1 MMRNLSLIY
10 FIFLFIFP
18 EALLAQVAQEKPK
31 KIELNGYVSNMQ
43 SVSLE
48 DLQGTW
54 ISDNLFHNRLNL
66 FWYPNSNLSGSLQ
79 LRNRFMYGQSLQLN
93 PEYASSVDEDNGLI
107 DLSMNIFNEQSFF
120 FNTAI
125 DRAYLQYS
133 KGNLVASLGRQ
144 RINWGQSFIWN
155 PNDLFNVQNFFD
167 FDYVEKQGSDAIRI
181 QYYSGYSSDIE
192 FAAKMDAQNRLTMAG
207 YYRFNKWNYD
217 IQFLA
222 GMFEESDYVAGFGWA
237 GNIKGAGFRGEM
249 SYFHSIES
257 FNDTTGLVFLSLS
270 TDYTLPS
277 SLYVQFECLYNQLP
291 PDFST
296 SGFME
301 FYRGA
306 LNVKKMSFS
315 EWNLFGQLSAPV
327 TPLLNLS
334 LSFMYFPDIKGFYT
348 GPTIDYSLKE
358 NMTLSFVLQIF
369 SGEFRSADPV
379 SPMERVNMELGFLR
393 YKWNF

>member
-125 DRAYLQYS
+125 DQ
-133 KGNLVASLGRQ
+133 
-144 RINWGQSFIWN
+144 
-155 PNDLFNVQNFFD
+155 
-167 FDYVEKQGSDAIRI
+167 
-181 QYYSGYSSDIE
+181 
-192 FAAKMDAQNRLTMAG
+192 
-207 YYRFNKWNYD
+207 
-217 IQFLA
+217 
-222 GMFEESDYVAGFGWA
+222 
-237 GNIKGAGFRGEM
+237 
-249 SYFHSIES
+249 
-257 FNDTTGLVFLSLS
+257 SLS
-270 TDYTLPS
+270 
-277 SLYVQFECLYNQLP
+277 
-291 PDFST
+291 
-296 SGFME
+296 
-301 FYRGA
+301 A
-306 LNVKKMSFS
+306 
-315 EWNLFGQLSAPV
+315 
-327 TPLLNLS
+327 
-334 LSFMYFPDIKGFYT
+334 I
-348 GPTIDYSLKE
+348 LK
-358 NMTLSFVLQIF
+358 
-369 SGEFRSADPV
+369 R
-379 SPMERVNMELGFLR
+379 
-393 YKWNF
+393 